1 MKKRF
6 STLTF
11 VIAVLAA
18 ILITFQ
24 VTFVSCYFAY
34 GRNKGKSSSLIGGL
48 DMLNSVDYVYSNY
61 YYGDIDKE
69 ELEEGLI
76 YGYLYGTGDKYGEYM
91 DAESY
96 ARFTDDSNGK
106 NVGIG
111 VTVIYD
117 DTAEAIEIVSVI
129 PDSPAEKAGVLTGDH
144 IVKVGGE
151 SVGELGYYSALSKMQ
166 GEAGTK
172 AEFTISRDGEET
184 EFSCVREEITQNTA
198 VGRMHSDGETGIV
211 RIEEFDAATF
221 KQFKSAV
228 KELREKGAVR
238 FVFDVRGNPGGD
250 LESIVS
256 VLDYLLPEGPI
267 IRIEDKDGNETVRE
281 SDEKQLD
288 MPMAVL
294 VNENTASAAE
304 LFASALQDYEK
315 AVLVGKTT
323 YGKGSM
329 QSVIP
334 LNDGAALRLTIKMYK
349 PPFSESYDGV
359 GVVPDIDVDMAE
371 EYENTSLYKLTDETD
386 TQLIRA
392 IEYFNTGK

>member
-48 DMLNSVDYVYSNY
+48 DMLNAVDYVYSNY

-76 YGYLYGTGDKYGEYM
+76 YGYLYGAGDKYGEYM

-184 EFSCVREEITQNTA
+184 EFYCVREEITQNTA

-211 RIEEFDAATF
+211 RIEEFDATTF

-304 LFASALQDYEK
+304 LFACALQDYEK

-349 PPFSESYDGV
+349 PPYSEGYDGV